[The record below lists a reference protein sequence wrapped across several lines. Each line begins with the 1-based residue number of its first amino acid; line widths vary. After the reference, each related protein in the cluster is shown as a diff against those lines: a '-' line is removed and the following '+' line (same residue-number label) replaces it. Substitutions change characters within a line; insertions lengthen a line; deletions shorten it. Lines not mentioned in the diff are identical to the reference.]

1 MSAKVVTSLFIG
13 AAAGAILA
21 VLFAPDK
28 GSETRRK
35 IAEKGA
41 DISDDVK
48 NSFREIMDC
57 VASVFDKAKE
67 DASSAGKKGSER
79 ARSYK
84 LQEVI
89 SFL

>member
-1 MSAKVVTSLFIG
+1 MRSKVVTSLFIG

-21 VLFAPDK
+21 LLFAPDK

-48 NSFREIMDC
+48 DSIKEIMGC
-57 VASVFDKAKE
+57 VAGVFAKVK
-67 DASSAGKKGSER
+67 DDVSAEEEKGRER
-79 ARSYK
+79 VRSYK
-84 LQEVI
+84 QQEAI